1 MGRRTWGAVLLIV
14 VIAAA
19 LTVPNLAGRRVEGTA
34 TRTPIADPPEVGEC
48 LLEDPLDTRS
58 ALDYSSIEIAAPAT
72 GPCGEE
78 NYGEIVSV
86 TMNARSFPVTIANR
100 LSHPEPMAC
109 NPLVRA
115 YLGWPEGDGG
125 RSDGSTADAWRPIA
139 TASVGLIGPHQWQY
153 LSRQYWLACV
163 IYPSHGPY
171 LGSIGRSFSS
181 RAAANA
187 FALCLSDSES
197 EPRQSMSCTVP
208 HHTEILGWAT
218 ARDPQ
223 SESAALNDSCRQFAA
238 GVTALPDPTA
248 GGRLSVGTL
257 ELHEDGQGGW
267 STGPVGIAEPSAPT
281 GQVACSLSANG
292 PDQLNATLLGIAD
305 GALPWA

>member
-1 MGRRTWGAVLLIV
+1 MDRRTWGAVLV
-14 VIAAA
+14 VVVVAAA
-19 LTVPNLAGRRVEGTA
+19 LTVPNLAGRRIEGTA

-58 ALDYSSIEIAAPAT
+58 ALDYSSIEIAAPTT

-115 YLGWPEGDGG
+115 YLGWPEGDVGS
-125 RSDGSTADAWRPIA
+125 SDGSAADAWRPVA
-139 TASVGLIGPHQWQY
+139 TASVGLIGPSLWQY
-153 LSRQYWLACV
+153 LSRQYWLACA
-163 IYPSHGPY
+163 IYPRHGPY
-171 LGSIGRSFSS
+171 SGSVGRSFSS

-187 FALCLSDSES
+187 FALCLSDSGS
-197 EPRQSMSCTVP
+197 GSRQSMPCTVP
-208 HHTEILGWAT
+208 HRTEILGWAT
-218 ARDPQ
+218 AIDPQ
-223 SESAALNDSCRQFAA
+223 SQSGALNDSCRQFAA
-238 GVTALPDPTA
+238 SVTKLPDPTA
-248 GGRLSVGTL
+248 DGRLSVGAL
-257 ELHEDGQGGW
+257 ELHDDGQGGW
-267 STGPVGIAEPSAPT
+267 SSSPSGGSAT
-281 GQVACSLSANG
+281 AAQVACVLSASG
-292 PDQLNATLLGIAD
+292 TDRLNATLIGVAD